1 MGWWPQWRSFF
12 LYDVRPQRGN
22 IPRGTEVGPQISA
35 GLALGVSGTTSAS
48 CYQSKLVTGLAQ
60 IQGGET
66 KSPFS
71 GEAASNML
79 RL

>member
-12 LYDVRPQRGN
+12 LYDVRPQREN
-22 IPRGTEVGPQISA
+22 IPRGTEVGLQISA
-35 GLALGVSGTTSAS
+35 GLALGVSGTTSA
-48 CYQSKLVTGLAQ
+48 YQSKLVTGLAQ

-66 KSPFS
+66 KPPFS